1 MTVENS
7 QIGTAIVTDAPV
19 VTDLTTV
26 DLGLRPRV
34 RPIVELGL
42 IPVPMA
48 FDSQGGFRDAA
59 VVITHPLAMDSN
71 L

>member
-48 FDSQGGFRDAA
+48 FD
-59 VVITHPLAMDSN
+59 
-71 L
+71 